1 MNISQNGID
10 LIKHYEG
17 CSLTAYRD
25 SDNILTIG
33 YGHTGSDVYEGET
46 ISQDKADQLFL
57 NDISSFVKM
66 LNNALTVSLE
76 QNQFDALLSFLYNVG
91 PGEVG
96 VKDGLF
102 HLKSGGPS
110 TLWKMIES
118 ENFSGAAG
126 QFTLW
131 CRSGGVVLRGL
142 LARRRS
148 EQILFSNN
156 YLDFE

>member
-1 MNISQNGID
+1 MDISQNGID
-10 LIKHYEG
+10 LIQHYEG

-33 YGHTGSDVYEGET
+33 YGHTHDVYSGMT
-46 ISQDKADQLFL
+46 ITQDEADELFL
-57 NDISSFVKM
+57 NDIKSFVSM
-66 LNNALTVSLE
+66 LNSKLSVSVN

-102 HLKSGGPS
+102 VLKSGSPS
-110 TLWKMIES
+110 TLWKMIQS
-118 ENFSGAAG
+118 NNFNGAAS

-142 LARRRS
+142 LARRRT
-148 EQILFSNN
+148 EQLLFTNG
-156 YLDFE
+156 YLDFK

>member
-1 MNISQNGID
+1 MDISQNGID

-17 CSLTAYRD
+17 CSLTSYRD

-33 YGHTGSDVYEGET
+33 YGHTGNVYENEQIT
-46 ISQDKADQLFL
+46 QEQADQYFL
-57 NDISSFVKM
+57 NDISSFVRM
-66 LNNALTVSLE
+66 LNNALTVSVS

-110 TLWKMIES
+110 TLWKMVES
-118 ENFSGAAG
+118 KNFEGAAS

-148 EQILFSNN
+148 EQNLFSNGI
-156 YLDFE
+156 LDFE